1 MRDSKTPLKKRYD
14 LLLLGALV
22 LVGLAL
28 TAFVLLSRMNGTSD
42 GLTVTIRQDNEVV
55 ATLPLDE
62 DATYAVQRED
72 GNTTNPVVIEGG
84 SVHMEEAD
92 CPDQLCVK
100 QGKIRYAGDSL
111 ICLPNR
117 VVVEI
122 SGEDEQALDA
132 VAK

>member
-1 MRDSKTPLKKRYD
+1 MNDRKANALKRSD
-14 LLLLGALV
+14 LLLL
-22 LVGLAL
+22 VGLIAVGLGL
-28 TAFVLLSRMNGTSD
+28 TAFVLLTRMYSQSD
-42 GLTVTIRQDNEVV
+42 DLTVTIRQNSQVL

-62 DATYAVQRED
+62 DTTYAVQGED
-72 GNTTNPVVIEGG
+72 GVANLVVIEDG
-84 SVHMEEAD
+84 SVYIEEAS
-92 CPDQLCVK
+92 CPDKLCVK

-122 SGEDEQALDA
+122 TGQDDLGLDA

>member
-1 MRDSKTPLKKRYD
+1 MSDGKATIPKRGD
-14 LLLLGALV
+14 LLLIGGLIA
-22 LVGLAL
+22 VGLAL
-28 TAFVLLSRMNGTSD
+28 TAFVLLSRMSGQSEN
-42 GLTVTIRQDNEVV
+42 LTVVIRQDGEVV

-62 DATYAVQRED
+62 DAVYTVQGEEDAVNR
-72 GNTTNPVVIEGG
+72 VVIENGA
-84 SVHMEEAD
+84 VYIEEAS
-92 CPDQLCVK
+92 CPDRLCVK

-122 SGEDEQALDA
+122 TGQDELGLDA